1 MKYKILNCVRLFE
14 NLQIIIKGISMN
26 FFKTIGLLFLAIFS
40 ASLMIACSQDKSDV
54 EETTQMTLSNTAAKA
69 SMDKETEADS
79 KVYKIADVMDP
90 VQGMSVDFSW
100 NENGQRKT
108 FYELIKGK
116 VVLLNFWG
124 TWCPPCRKEI
134 PDLIKIN
141 DELKD
146 KDFIMIGIALERDVT
161 TALKKVESFAKS
173 QKMDYYQFVDETRE
187 IVEAYGGINAVPT
200 TFIIDKKGKIVETIV
215 GMRDHQGFIDAI
227 NRAF

>member
-1 MKYKILNCVRLFE
+1 MKYKTLNCVKLFE

>member
-1 MKYKILNCVRLFE
+1 MHFL
-14 NLQIIIKGISMN
+14 
-26 FFKTIGLLFLAIFS
+26 KTTSLLLWAIF
-40 ASLMIACSQDKSDV
+40 ATSLMIACSQDKTEV

-69 SMDKETEADS
+69 SMDKVTQVET
-79 KVYKIADVMDP
+79 KVYTIADVMDP

-100 NENGQRKT
+100 LENGQRKT
-108 FYELIKGK
+108 FSELIKGK

-141 DELKD
+141 DELKE

-161 TALKKVESFAKS
+161 TALKKVESFAKA
-173 QKMDYYQFVDETRE
+173 QKMEYYQFVDETRD

-200 TFIIDKKGKIVETIV
+200 TFIIDKKGKIAETIV
-215 GMRDHQGFIDAI
+215 GMRDHQGFLDAI